1 MLATLLPNILRV
13 GYFVKTA
20 RHLVWCSWLS
30 NESEHHDK
38 IYRRAS
44 GLQIED
50 WSNAWIRYV
59 ILKALALESATMN
72 SRDLSSCHGQRCWR
86 MKPWRP
92 DWVLPQS
99 MTTRTSGIIFF
110 APCVLHIMCQ
120 KRSYW
125 EDRFVKPDTAFQD
138 RTSHQL
144 WNWAGSVMVW

>member
-50 WSNAWIRYV
+50 WNNAWVRYV
-59 ILKALALESATMN
+59 ILKALAICNNEFKRSVIMPWSEVLKDETMKA
-72 SRDLSSCHGQRCWR
+72 RLSF
-86 MKPWRP
+86 
-92 DWVLPQS
+92 
-99 MTTRTSGIIFF
+99 TTEYDNQDFRNHFLCTM
-110 APCVLHIMCQ
+110 CLHIMCQ
-120 KRSYW
+120 KQSYW

-138 RTSHQL
+138 RTSYQL
-144 WNWAGSVMVW
+144 WNWAGRVMVW